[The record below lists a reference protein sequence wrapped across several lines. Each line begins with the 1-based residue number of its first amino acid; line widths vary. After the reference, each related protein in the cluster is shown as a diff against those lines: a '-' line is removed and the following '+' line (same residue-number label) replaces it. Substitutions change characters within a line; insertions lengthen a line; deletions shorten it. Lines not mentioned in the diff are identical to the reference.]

1 MLNKKI
7 FVSRLE
13 KLEFLMRKYSM
24 EKVVLD
30 SINNLKVEIDE
41 YATRILMIG
50 EFSSGKS
57 AFLNKLL
64 EKEDLFKV
72 DQAPETAIASE
83 IIYDKK
89 EFVECVDLKN
99 DISKV
104 NFEDAKNLNASNY
117 KYLIYHVN
125 SSYLQKIPEV
135 ILVDMP
141 GLNSNIENHNKAIA
155 QYINKGS
162 GYILLVS
169 CDNGTLRNETKQFIK
184 EITHYNQG
192 LTCFISKSDLK
203 IPKEVNTVAS
213 EVELQ
218 INEIYNDKVEVRSIS
233 ILDSYDEFET
243 KATNA
248 IKSFEPQKLFIS
260 RFAFEINKI
269 IDLEKFT
276 LENLMKA
283 MALDV
288 SDIDKEIYEAVR
300 KKKKLEGK
308 LTEELNNLDYKYKT
322 EILYSIEND
331 IKSALLNQSDNITD
345 AILMSKDAFSSL
357 INSIIRPV
365 IVSSTQKHI
374 SQSFADL
381 IEQLDISF
389 KDVKF
394 ENYAPA
400 IQNFLE
406 DWKKQNNI
414 NTIKPIPRPVLRPED
429 KLKYMG
435 VSSAI
440 AIATSIVNPV
450 IELIIVFLPTI
461 LEGLSYIYKQF
472 MRDEIKE
479 KVEKIVIP
487 QIIDKL
493 LPELRK
499 VILEQ
504 KEIVAAKIRED
515 FENAIYTEISALEN
529 AKRKKETYV
538 ENYDKEKNDKKCDL
552 NKLNELYF

>member
-1 MLNKKI
+1 MLSKEICMSKLNT
-7 FVSRLE
+7 
-13 KLEFLMRKYSM
+13 LEFLMKKYSM
-24 EKVVLD
+24 EKVVLEN
-30 SINNLKVEIDE
+30 INNLKTEIDE

-64 EKEDLFKV
+64 NKDELFKV

-83 IIYDKK
+83 IVYDKE

-99 DISKV
+99 NISKI
-104 NFEDAKNLNASNY
+104 NFEEAKNLNASNY

-125 SSYLQKIPEV
+125 SPYLQKIPEV

-169 CDNGTLRNETKQFIK
+169 CDNGTLRNETKLFIK
-184 EITHYNQG
+184 EITQYNQG
-192 LTCFISKSDLK
+192 LTCFISKADLRM
-203 IPKEVNTVAS
+203 PEEVNAVVS
-213 EVELQ
+213 EVQIQ
-218 INEIYNDKVEVRSIS
+218 INEIYNDQVDVNSIS
-233 ILDSYDEFET
+233 ILDSYDDFEK
-243 KATNA
+243 KATSA
-248 IKSFEPQKLFIS
+248 IKNFEPKKLFIN
-260 RFAFEINKI
+260 RFASEINKI

-276 LENLMKA
+276 LEKSIKA
-283 MALDV
+283 MNLDV
-288 SDIDKEIYEAVR
+288 SDIDKEIFETEKR
-300 KKKKLEGK
+300 KKKLEEK
-308 LTEELNNLDYKYKT
+308 LTKELNNLDYKYET
-322 EILYSIEND
+322 EVLYSIEAD
-331 IKSALLNQSDNITD
+331 IKSALLNQSENITD
-345 AILMSKDAFSSL
+345 AVLMSKDAFSSL

-365 IVSSTQKHI
+365 IVNSTQKHI
-374 SQSFADL
+374 SQSFEDL

-389 KDVKF
+389 KDIKF

-400 IQNFLE
+400 LQAVLE
-406 DWKKQNNI
+406 DWKKTNVMPNM
-414 NTIKPIPRPVLRPED
+414 TRPVLRSED

-435 VSSAI
+435 LSSAI
-440 AIATSIVNPV
+440 AITTSIVNPV

-487 QIIDKL
+487 QIVDKL

-499 VILEQ
+499 VVLEQ
-504 KEIVAAKIRED
+504 KDIVAAKLRED
-515 FENAIYTEISALEN
+515 FKNAIYTEISALEN
-529 AKRKKETYV
+529 AKRKKETSV
-538 ENYDKEKNDKKCDL
+538 ENYDKEKNDKMCDL
-552 NKLNELYF
+552 KKLNELYF

>member
-1 MLNKKI
+1 MLSKEICASKLDI
-7 FVSRLE
+7 LE
-13 KLEFLMRKYSM
+13 SLMKKYSM
-24 EKVVLD
+24 EKVVLEN
-30 SINNLKVEIDE
+30 INNLKTEIDE

-64 EKEDLFKV
+64 NKDELFKV

-83 IIYDKK
+83 IVYDKE

-99 DISKV
+99 NISKV
-104 NFEDAKNLNASNY
+104 NFEEAKNLNASNY

-125 SSYLQKIPEV
+125 SPYLQKISEV

-169 CDNGTLRNETKQFIK
+169 CDNGTLRNETKLFIK
-184 EITHYNQG
+184 EITQYNQG
-192 LTCFISKSDLK
+192 LTCFISKADLRM
-203 IPKEVNTVAS
+203 PEEVNAVVS
-213 EVELQ
+213 EVQTQ
-218 INEIYNDKVEVRSIS
+218 INEIYNDQVDVNSIS
-233 ILDSYDEFET
+233 ILDSYDDFEK
-243 KATNA
+243 KATSA
-248 IKSFEPQKLFIS
+248 IKNFEPKKLFTN
-260 RFAFEINKI
+260 RFAGEINKI

-276 LENLMKA
+276 LEKSIKA
-283 MALDV
+283 MDLDV
-288 SDIDKEIYEAVR
+288 SDIDKEIFETEKR
-300 KKKKLEGK
+300 KKKLEEK
-308 LTEELNNLDYKYKT
+308 LTKELNNLDYKYET
-322 EILYSIEND
+322 EVLYSIEAD
-331 IKSALLNQSDNITD
+331 IKSALLNQSENITD
-345 AILMSKDAFSSL
+345 AVLMSKDAFSSL

-365 IVSSTQKHI
+365 IVNSTQKHI
-374 SQSFADL
+374 SQSFEDL
-381 IEQLDISF
+381 IEQLDVSF
-389 KDVKF
+389 KDIKF

-400 IQNFLE
+400 LQAVLE
-406 DWKKQNNI
+406 DWKKTNVMPNM
-414 NTIKPIPRPVLRPED
+414 TRPVLRPED

-435 VSSAI
+435 LSSAI
-440 AIATSIVNPV
+440 AITTSIVNPV

-487 QIIDKL
+487 QIVDKL

-499 VILEQ
+499 VVLEQ
-504 KEIVAAKIRED
+504 KDIVAAKLRED

-529 AKRKKETYV
+529 AKRKKETSV
-538 ENYDKEKNDKKCDL
+538 ENYDKEKNDKMCDL
-552 NKLNELYF
+552 KKLNELYF